1 MSTKLALFG
10 CNALAIEVAWRL
22 TMVNTPFIM
31 LDRDPKLVEQAQH
44 EGLVAEHIDYTDDEA
59 LRAVGIGSDL
69 IDGVFCLLTE
79 DSANVFLAISTR
91 ALAPKLRIVA
101 VCQAPE
107 AAPKLL
113 AAGADKVVDPYE
125 ISGARVHE
133 LIERPEVVE
142 LMEQT
147 VFGLQDINIA
157 EIIIPHGSWLHGI
170 RLSVLRRHMTQNIIL
185 LGVVDLEHGKDLI
198 LSTRG
203 IDHNLD
209 HDDVLVVIGPQKQVA
224 AFQAMIGSPQA
235 PGAVNSCHS
244 ASHPDPR

>member
-1 MSTKLALFG
+1 MTAKLALFG
-10 CNALAIEVAWRL
+10 CNPLAIEVAWRL

-31 LDRDPKLVEQAQH
+31 LDRDARVVELARL
-44 EGLVAEHIDYTDDEA
+44 EGLVAEHIDYTDDDA
-59 LRAVGIGSDL
+59 LRAVGIGGSE
-69 IDGVFCLLTE
+69 IEGVFCLLKE
-79 DSANVFLAISTR
+79 DSENVFLAISAR
-91 ALAPKLRIVA
+91 AIAPSLRIVA

-147 VFGLQDINIA
+147 VFGMQDLNVA
-157 EIIIPHGSWLHGI
+157 EIVIPQGSWLHGV
-170 RLSVLRRHMTQNIIL
+170 RLSELRRHMTQNVIL
-185 LGVVDLEHGKDLI
+185 LGVVDLEHGRDLI
-198 LSTRG
+198 FSTRG

-209 HDDVLVVIGPQKQVA
+209 HDDVLVIIGPQRQVA
-224 AFQAMIGSPQA
+224 NFRSMIEGRQA
-235 PGAVNSCHS
+235 PGQVS
-244 ASHPDPR
+244 